1 MKKRNVSE
9 ALQHCTRVP
18 LRQRV
23 ISATM
28 SALLVFS
35 MWPTGATR
43 ALAEA
48 IAPEPAQETVEEV
61 YEPEDEGQTE
71 GEDQASNEPQAV
83 DVAQVDAEA
92 EAAAS
97 AGGGS
102 SLLLSR
108 LPPSKPLLS
117 RLPPSKLPLSRLLL
131 RRRQTA
137 R

>member
-9 ALQHCTRVP
+9 ALQHCARVP
-18 LRQRV
+18 LGQRV

-48 IAPEPAQETVEEV
+48 IAPEPAQDSVEEV

-71 GEDQASNEPQAV
+71 EANQASNEPQAV

-97 AGGGS
+97 ARGGGV
-102 SLLLSR
+102 R
-108 LPPSKPLLS
+108 CC
-117 RLPPSKLPLSRLLL
+117 
-131 RRRQTA
+131 
-137 R
+137 